1 MTGFL
6 VALGL
11 LLVVVLALGLRYD
24 RRQRRLGAASGLS
37 KSMRST
43 RVDNQT
49 QVSKWGAGS

>member
-24 RRQRRLGAASGLS
+24 RRQRRLGDASGLS